1 MNLKTSEGEISITNE
16 TPNSYVGVYE
26 PRDGR
31 DKLLYTLPKSGISIL
46 NVIPAVRNKVNTTD
60 LIGPSSQPKW
70 VDGVYTGRIVLKF
83 K

>member
-1 MNLKTSEGEISITNE
+1 
-16 TPNSYVGVYE
+16 
-26 PRDGR
+26 
-31 DKLLYTLPKSGISIL
+31 
-46 NVIPAVRNKVNTTD
+46 VRNKVNTTD

>member
-1 MNLKTSEGEISITNE
+1 MNLTTAEGEICITNE

-31 DKLLYTLPKSGISIL
+31 DKLLYTLPKTGISIM
-46 NVIPAVRNKVNTTD
+46 NVIPSVRNKVNTTD
-60 LIGPSSQPKW
+60 LNGPSAQPKW
-70 VDGVYTGRIVLKF
+70 VDGVYNGRIVLKF